1 MASQREESAGAVDE
15 AVTVAAAG
23 TAEGTDGEADAG
35 EAAPPPP
42 PPPPAVGSMLSFPGG
57 MFIPKNYDRGWGT
70 VSVRVVIT
78 VDELG
83 NVIAAEVDPTMR
95 ASIDA
100 INEWALGYALQLV
113 QAQPGPEGQAYQ
125 ASFVIRFDP
134 DAEGTRGVTFGTDPE
149 AHSLIAC
156 RLTGRNGFAPG
167 ARAVRSSDIPRRN
180 HYRHRGDNHGPI
192 FESCGVPDV

>member
-1 MASQREESAGAVDE
+1 M
-15 AVTVAAAG
+15 TVAAAG

-113 QAQPGPEGQAYQ
+113 QAQPGPGRPGLPGFLRHPVRSGRRRHAGRHLRNG
-125 ASFVIRFDP
+125 S
-134 DAEGTRGVTFGTDPE
+134 RG